1 MPRRSAEQVRKS
13 LTVLLSFKSLCCSAC
28 LCRELR
34 RFFLD
39 DWGLKW
45 LLHLN
50 VTSPGMHFLCAS
62 CKSYTR
68 IHSPAD
74 EAPIDADVMDFVTL
88 CQARPGEQ
96 SRLAASVAMIKL
108 RRCRVS
114 RLIQLL
120 VLVSLWF
127 VTIACAGALSVH
139 SMMRLRFN
147 VLSIVCVSKVQAF
160 ARFQLGIC
168 EPCENRAFFAFR

>member
-13 LTVLLSFKSLCCSAC
+13 LTFLLSLESLCCSAC

-50 VTSPGMHFLCAS
+50 VTTPGMHFLCAS
-62 CKSYTR
+62 CESYTR

-74 EAPIDADVMDFVTL
+74 EAPIDADVMDFVNL

-114 RLIQLL
+114 RLVRLL
-120 VLVSLWF
+120 VLL
-127 VTIACAGALSVH
+127 
-139 SMMRLRFN
+139 
-147 VLSIVCVSKVQAF
+147 
-160 ARFQLGIC
+160 
-168 EPCENRAFFAFR
+168 